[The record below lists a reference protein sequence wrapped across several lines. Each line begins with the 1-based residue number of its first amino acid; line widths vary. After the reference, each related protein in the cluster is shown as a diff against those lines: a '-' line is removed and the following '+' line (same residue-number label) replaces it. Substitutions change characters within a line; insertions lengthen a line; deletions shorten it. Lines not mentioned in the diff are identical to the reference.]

1 MTIFGQGLLESDEAL
16 SFSKSLGQSPNKKNV
31 FEPVYKVCNGEDVSI
46 DLAARCLVS
55 GCVMFAKAAPSAK
68 KLFEG
73 NDELFTL
80 SAVTDWAL
88 EQADYY
94 QVFDAFCRVLK
105 ESSYAKEMQ
114 KSSKMF
120 MNWSRAV
127 TTLMYHFWDQ
137 LDKGEVGPVLG
148 GFKRKKLRPGDVF
161 ALNVDGVLVLAQHA
175 ISGFFVFWEGAS
187 EDFLALVATD
197 PIMVCKPTDGL
208 FQYVDYIGNFKEHYD
223 REKITIG
230 VIDRQTRGPA
240 KKNLADGVP
249 TGCSLDEYRKLDKEP
264 PLTEI
269 EIFWKLRSIISGLPY
284 VSFGVVND
292 PPEYL

>member
-1 MTIFGQGLLESDEAL
+1 MVEIMTIFGQGLLESDEAL

-88 EQADYY
+88 EQVDYY

-175 ISGFFVFWEGAS
+175 ISVFLYSGR
-187 EDFLALVATD
+187 
-197 PIMVCKPTDGL
+197 GL
-208 FQYVDYIGNFKEHYD
+208 
-223 REKITIG
+223 
-230 VIDRQTRGPA
+230 
-240 KKNLADGVP
+240 
-249 TGCSLDEYRKLDKEP
+249 RK
-264 PLTEI
+264 
-269 EIFWKLRSIISGLPY
+269 IFWPL
-284 VSFGVVND
+284 
-292 PPEYL
+292 